1 MKYKSGYRYVLYE
14 AETVELPFDLPNE
27 FTLDGLLARALKTGD
42 GKWHLVIGAGYPWD
56 GASFFLF
63 LLFGTPDAWKFA
75 SLVHDVLCQAARE
88 SKVPIAYRVHF
99 DAFFYQLLRRRGVS
113 WIVAQAAWLAV
124 KIGSNY
130 FIRHGAKVREA
141 I

>member
-1 MKYKSGYRYVLYE
+1 MKYKSGFRYVVFEGL
-14 AETVELPFDLPNE
+14 TVELPFELPQE
-27 FTLDGLLARALKTGD
+27 FTLDGQLARVYRMGD
-42 GKWHLVIGAGYPWD
+42 GKWCLTIRAGYPWD

-63 LLFGTPDAWKFA
+63 LWFGTPDAWKFA

-99 DAFFYQLLRRRGVS
+99 DAFFYHLLRERGVS

-130 FIRHGAKVREA
+130 FIRHGAKVREVV
-141 I
+141 